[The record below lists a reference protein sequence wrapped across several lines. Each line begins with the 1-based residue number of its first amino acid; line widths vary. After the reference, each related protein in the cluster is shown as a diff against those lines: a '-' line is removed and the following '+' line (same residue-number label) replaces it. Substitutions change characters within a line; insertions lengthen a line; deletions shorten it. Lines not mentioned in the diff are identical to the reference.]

1 MKVGNLIQFSETG
14 YLGSILEV
22 SKDFGEYAVIWVH
35 GDVNFKNPT
44 YMNMDTLKRTSEVIS
59 ESR

>member
-1 MKVGNLIQFSETG
+1 MKVGDLIQFSATG

-35 GDVNFKNPT
+35 DDVNFKNPT
-44 YMNMDTLKRTSEVIS
+44 HMNMDTLQRTSEVIS

>member
-1 MKVGNLIQFSETG
+1 VKVGDLIQFSETG

-22 SKDFGEYAVIWVH
+22 SKNFGEYAEIWVH

-44 YMNMDTLKRTSEVIS
+44 HMNMDTLQRTSEVVS
-59 ESR
+59 ETR

>member
-1 MKVGNLIQFSETG
+1 VKVADLVKFTESG
-14 YLGSILEV
+14 YLGTVLEI

-35 GDVNFKNPT
+35 GDILFKNPT
-44 YMNMDTLKRTSEVIS
+44 HMSLKMLDRTSEVIS